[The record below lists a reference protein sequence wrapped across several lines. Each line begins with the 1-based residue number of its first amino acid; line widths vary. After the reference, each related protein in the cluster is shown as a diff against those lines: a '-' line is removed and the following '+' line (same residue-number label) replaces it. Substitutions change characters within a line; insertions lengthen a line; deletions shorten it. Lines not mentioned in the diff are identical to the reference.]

1 MGSRH
6 GNRLHV
12 QVLFEP
18 FKGDLFLK
26 LAKKFDKKPSVLLRE
41 LAYKYI
47 QENVEE
53 AALEEAEAFDK
64 IIRKQAIDARVE
76 GKAKKAWEVLGLDKL
91 TQSEQDID
99 ASNSP
104 M

>member
-1 MGSRH
+1 MASQH

-18 FKGDLFLK
+18 GKGSLFLK
-26 LAKKFDKKPSVLLRE
+26 LTKKLDINPSVFLRNLAYQYIQDNTDKK
-41 LAYKYI
+41 AF
-47 QENVEE
+47 
-53 AALEEAEAFDK
+53 AEAEAID
-64 IIRKQAIDARVE
+64 QAKRQEAINARLE
-76 GKAKKAWEVLGLDKL
+76 GKARKAWETLGLDKL

>member
-1 MGSRH
+1 MASRH

-18 FKGDLFLK
+18 GKAELFLQLTEK
-26 LAKKFDKKPSVLLRE
+26 LDIKPSVLLRN

-47 QENVEE
+47 EDNTSKT
-53 AALEEAEAFDK
+53 AFAKAEAIDEAK
-64 IIRKQAIDARVE
+64 RQDAINARLE
-76 GKAKKAWEVLGLDKL
+76 GKAKKAWEALGLDKL
-91 TQSEQDID
+91 TQSKQDID

>member
-1 MGSRH
+1 VASKH

-18 FKGDLFLK
+18 GKGDLFLK
-26 LAKKFDKKPSVLLRE
+26 LTEKLDIKPSILLRN
-41 LAYKYI
+41 LAYQYI
-47 QENVEE
+47 QDNTDKRSFAKAEKIDQIKRQE
-53 AALEEAEAFDK
+53 A
-64 IIRKQAIDARVE
+64 INARLE
-76 GKAKKAWEVLGLDKL
+76 GKARKAWEALGLDKL
-91 TQSEQDID
+91 TQSEQNID

>member
-1 MGSRH
+1 MASKH

-18 FKGDLFLK
+18 AKGDLFLK
-26 LAKKFDKKPSVLLRE
+26 LTEKFDKKPSVLLRE

-47 QENVEE
+47 QDNADET
-53 AALEEAEAFDK
+53 AFAEAEALDQVK
-64 IIRKQAIDARVE
+64 RQEAIQARVE
-76 GKAKKAWEVLGLDKL
+76 GKAKKAWEALGLDKL
-91 TQSEQDID
+91 TQSEQAID
-99 ASNSP
+99 ASNAP

>member
-1 MGSRH
+1 VASKH

-18 FKGDLFLK
+18 AKGDLFLK
-26 LAKKFDKKPSVLLRE
+26 LTEKFDIKPSVLLRN
-41 LAYKYI
+41 LAYEYI
-47 QENVEE
+47 QENTTK
-53 AALEEAEAFDK
+53 AAFAKAEALDQVK
-64 IIRKQAIDARVE
+64 RQEAINARVE
-76 GKAKKAWEVLGLDKL
+76 GKAKKAWEALGLDKL